1 MCSVPSKFYELCR
14 LCLSCDGVKLSI
26 FDDGA
31 QRNFPLKIMT
41 CLSILVSERDL
52 LPRLICHRC
61 VYKLD
66 VLYDFREVSRKSD
79 MILKQYLS
87 YTEQFPQPTQFDS
100 RLENDPTT
108 SDCSNSIK
116 EDEATTAAEIS
127 EAHPSSVDED
137 GDDSEMPSGRPM
149 RTDSD
154 NSEQERSN
162 SGAYDDSN
170 PEQEPVRDYSSDGAD
185 DHVEKDTVE
194 SSSHHEG
201 FGAVKLE
208 MTERYDGEE
217 ENEDDDQPR
226 SEGPSPD
233 TSALSPVEE
242 TEEDFPREP
251 CDLRTFIAC
260 RQLGALA
267 AAGANVS
274 RGQVSLQ
281 HSLISRRLGASG
293 AGSVVSHGAS
303 TPQPLSMATAMAE
316 MMATRNTLL
325 AAAAV
330 AAANRQEGMFAA
342 DVGQSYVQDA
352 AHPLE
357 LGKRGNWEQSHE
369 SPREG
374 GNEGASEA
382 ETNPG
387 LRVATQIACHVPVGA
402 YLTKLNRRGAPWC
415 GVMAVKQQ
423 RQNYASKRMDSCCS
437 NCGTR
442 TTTIWRRNNG
452 GETVCN
458 ACGLYFKLHGVNRPV
473 TMRRDTIHT
482 RRRRPKPGDGSVG
495 GSHTSEEGDGPPPKK
510 KRPHRAINVESKS
523 AKVDRTNSNNL
534 SEDDRMKDLQNL
546 ASSDYRLLPQET
558 VPSSPG
564 VISSPMERILTESAN
579 ARSVVVTTHTS
590 QPSASSDKFGK
601 FQEAVP
607 KLVNCLNHK
616 PVVDYSL
623 SRVSPSPASP
633 SSCPKSSSSSTLASL
648 EPKAAAAIKVEV
660 EEDDIVDPVTPNQDG
675 TLDESDI
682 KEEEASESVEAPL
695 NLASGSQ

>member
-1 MCSVPSKFYELCR
+1 
-14 LCLSCDGVKLSI
+14 
-26 FDDGA
+26 
-31 QRNFPLKIMT
+31 
-41 CLSILVSERDL
+41 
-52 LPRLICHRC
+52 
-61 VYKLD
+61 
-66 VLYDFREVSRKSD
+66 
-79 MILKQYLS
+79 MILKQYLN
-87 YTEQFPQPTQFDS
+87 YTEQFPQPSHFDS

-116 EDEATTAAEIS
+116 EEEAVTAAEIS

-137 GDDSEMPSGRPM
+137 GDESEIPTSRPV
-149 RTDSD
+149 RTDSV

-162 SGAYDDSN
+162 SGAYEDSIL
-170 PEQEPVRDYSSDGAD
+170 EQETARDYSSDGAD
-185 DHVEKDTVE
+185 EHADGDIVEE
-194 SSSHHEG
+194 SSSHNEG
-201 FGAVKLE
+201 FDAVKLE
-208 MTERYDGEE
+208 RERYDGEE
-217 ENEDDDQPR
+217 ENEEDDHPG

-233 TSALSPVEE
+233 ISASSPIEE

-293 AGSVVSHGAS
+293 VASTVSHGANA
-303 TPQPLSMATAMAE
+303 PQPLSMATAMAE

-357 LGKRGNWEQSHE
+357 LGKRGQWEHIHE

-374 GNEGASEA
+374 VSEGASES

-387 LRVATQIACHVPVGA
+387 MRVATQIACHVPVGA

-495 GSHTSEEGDGPPPKK
+495 GSHTSEDGDGPPPKK
-510 KRPHRAINVESKS
+510 KRPHRAINVDSKH
-523 AKVDRTNSNNL
+523 AKIDGLNSNNL
-534 SEDDRMKDLQNL
+534 SEDDRTRELQTL
-546 ASSDYRLLPQET
+546 ASSDYRLLPQESM
-558 VPSSPG
+558 PKSPG
-564 VISSPMERILTESAN
+564 VISSPMERVLAESVN
-579 ARSVVVTTHTS
+579 ARSGVGATHSS

-601 FQEAVP
+601 SLEAVP
-607 KLVNCLNHK
+607 KLANCLNHK
-616 PVVDYSL
+616 PVVDCSL
-623 SRVSPSPASP
+623 SRASSSPTSPT
-633 SSCPKSSSSSTLASL
+633 SCPKSSSSSTPASL
-648 EPKAAAAIKVEV
+648 ECKALNVKLEQA
-660 EEDDIVDPVTPNQDG
+660 EDDSMNAMTPDRDEG
-675 TLDESDI
+675 LDEHEI
-682 KEEEASESVEAPL
+682 KDELTEVVDAPL